1 MASPLFNE
9 CGEMVIRFTGVILR
23 NLYALPDFDYGDA
36 NDGDAS
42 ALSMICLNESMRQ
55 GREIGPV

>member
-1 MASPLFNE
+1 MPFPYPGCYTRAPYAPLDLD
-9 CGEMVIRFTGVILR
+9 G
-23 NLYALPDFDYGDA
+23 ADA

-42 ALSMICLNESMRQ
+42 ALSMICVNTNMRQ

>member
-1 MASPLFNE
+1 MF
-9 CGEMVIRFTGVILR
+9 IRFTGVILR
-23 NLYALPDFDYGDA
+23 DLYAAPDFDYGDA

-42 ALSMICLNESMRQ
+42 ALSMICLNTNIRQ